1 MSYAKKLRQIIIPIL
16 ILGLGIVVMYYL
28 VSQRAAP
35 KKVEKDQPGALVET
49 LTVHP
54 GTHPIDIS
62 GTGTV
67 QPRQAASIAP
77 QVNGRVEKVNPK
89 LVIGGFFSTGE
100 LLFSIEDIDYQL
112 ALEQATANLIK
123 TDVEVLKIKSLAKVA
138 RQEWERLQPDSKE
151 EPNPLVL
158 YEPQLQGSIAQQTA
172 ARAQLEQAEINL
184 ERTKI
189 KAPFNCFI
197 RSENLDPGQYL
208 RSGST
213 VIEISGTDSA
223 EIIIPLPNTDFRWLT
238 IPRGEQNTNGSIAT
252 IILDDQQQT
261 YRFPG
266 RLVRALGEVDTRG
279 RMSRVVIAVD
289 DPFHLRKKTDS
300 YLPELEIGMF
310 VNVIIHG
317 RQLEQVISLP
327 RDALRD
333 RETVWVVDD
342 NNKLQIK
349 PVTVIYRQLKTVLIS
364 AGLNDGDR
372 VVLTNLNGVANGM
385 KLRPVARENQ
395 S

>member
-1 MSYAKKLRQIIIPIL
+1 
-16 ILGLGIVVMYYL
+16 
-28 VSQRAAP
+28 
-35 KKVEKDQPGALVET
+35 
-49 LTVHP
+49 
-54 GTHPIDIS
+54 
-62 GTGTV
+62 
-67 QPRQAASIAP
+67 
-77 QVNGRVEKVNPK
+77 
-89 LVIGGFFSTGE
+89 
-100 LLFSIEDIDYQL
+100 
-112 ALEQATANLIK
+112 
-123 TDVEVLKIKSLAKVA
+123 
-138 RQEWERLQPDSKE
+138 
-151 EPNPLVL
+151 L
-158 YEPQLQGSIAQQTA
+158 YEPQLREALARQTA
-172 ARAQLEQAEINL
+172 AQAQLEQAKLNL

-189 KAPFNCFI
+189 QAPFNCFI

-238 IPRGEQNTNGSIAT
+238 IPRGEKNPKGSTAT
-252 IILDDQQQT
+252 VILDDQQQT

-266 RLVRALGEVDTRG
+266 QLVRALGEVDPRG
-279 RMSRVVIAVD
+279 RMSRVVIAID

-333 RETVWVVDD
+333 QETVWVVDD
-342 NNKLQIK
+342 NDKLQIK
-349 PVTVIYRQLKTVLIS
+349 PVTVIHRQLKTVLIS

-385 KLRPVARENQ
+385 KLRPVARGNQ